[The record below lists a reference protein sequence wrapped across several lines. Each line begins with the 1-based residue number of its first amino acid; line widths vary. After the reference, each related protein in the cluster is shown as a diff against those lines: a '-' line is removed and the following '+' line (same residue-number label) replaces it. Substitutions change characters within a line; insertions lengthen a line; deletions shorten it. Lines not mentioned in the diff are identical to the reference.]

1 MSSRAIYLTLQV
13 GIATGS
19 LALVAYLFWAEQFAA
34 IQRLGSLMVAFG
46 TLSVF
51 YLARTRAKLA
61 VAVERRH
68 VRKLQNELDATRVYA
83 VALVEQQDSDA
94 LAGAKEK
101 MEAAATA
108 FDEAFSGDENVVTRV
123 QRRLRVTET
132 TVTFYLLTGGTLI
145 WGYRDVVSRWL
156 HEALAL

>member
-1 MSSRAIYLTLQV
+1 M
-13 GIATGS
+13 
-19 LALVAYLFWAEQFAA
+19 
-34 IQRLGSLMVAFG
+34 
-46 TLSVF
+46 
-51 YLARTRAKLA
+51 
-61 VAVERRH
+61 
-68 VRKLQNELDATRVYA
+68 
-83 VALVEQQDSDA
+83 EQQDSDA